1 MPNYLYDFLLSSHLN
16 DSRLFL
22 QQPDGKSI
30 TYRGFLELA
39 SSQAHVLAR
48 SGMTPGDRLIVQAD
62 KSFEAL
68 GLYAACIMTG
78 IVLIP
83 LNTAYTLT
91 ELAYYLDD
99 GDVRGIVCCSE
110 TASSLEEAIRKPDLA
125 IFTLNADGSGSLM
138 DEARRQRRQFTVVDR
153 MPNDLAAILYTSGTT
168 GRSKGA
174 MLTHA
179 NLLSNAQALKQLWQF
194 TSDDVLLH
202 ALPLSHIHG
211 LFIACNVMLLAGGT
225 ILFLPK
231 FDLDQ
236 VFEMLPEATSM
247 MGVPTFYD
255 RLLNDARLTRDA
267 AARIRVFI
275 SGSAPLRSETFD
287 AFEQRTGHC
296 ILERYGMTETN
307 ITASNPYNGER
318 RAGTVGLPV
327 PGVELIIT
335 DPETGEPLAK
345 GETGM
350 IEVRGPGIFAGYW
363 RMPEKTDA
371 ELRQNGFFIT
381 GDIGKLDANGY
392 VHIVGRAKDL
402 IISGGLNVYPEEIEL
417 LLDAQPGILESAVVG
432 VSHLD
437 FGEAVLGIVVPVPGV
452 SPDLELIS
460 KTISA
465 SLANFKRP
473 KKLVLMEE
481 LPRNAMGKVQKALL
495 REKFKSVFS
504 E

>member
-1 MPNYLYDFLLSSHLN
+1 MSNYLYDFLLSPHIKE
-16 DSRLFL
+16 SRLFL
-22 QQPDGKSI
+22 KGPDGKRI
-30 TYRGFLELA
+30 NYRDFLELA
-39 SSQAHVLAR
+39 SSQAHALTQNGLR
-48 SGMTPGDRLIVQAD
+48 PGDRLIMQVD

-91 ELAYYLDD
+91 ELAYYIDD
-99 GDVRGIVCCSE
+99 GDVSAIVCSSA
-110 TASSLEEAIRKPDLA
+110 TASALKDAIRKPNRV
-125 IFTLNADGSGSLM
+125 IFTLNADGSGSLT
-138 DEARRQRRQFTVVDR
+138 DQARGQPRQFTVADR

-211 LFIACNVMLLAGGT
+211 LFIACNVMMLAGGRM
-225 ILFLPK
+225 LFLPK
-231 FDLDQ
+231 FDLEQ

-255 RLLNDARLTRDA
+255 RLLNDARLSRDA
-267 AARIRVFI
+267 ATHIRVFI

-287 AFEQRTGHC
+287 AFEKRTGHR

-318 RAGTVGLPV
+318 QAGTVGLPV

-335 DPETGEPLAK
+335 DPETGEPLSQ

-350 IEVRGPGIFAGYW
+350 VEVRGPGVFAGYW

-402 IISGGLNVYPEEIEL
+402 IISGGLNVYPKEIEL
-417 LLDAQPGILESAVVG
+417 LLDTQPGILESAVVG
-432 VSHLD
+432 VPHSD
-437 FGEAVLGIVVPVPGV
+437 FGESVLGIVVPMPGV

-460 KTISA
+460 KTIAA

-473 KKLVLMEE
+473 KKLVLMDE

>member
-1 MPNYLYDFLLSSHLN
+1 MSNYLYEFLLGPHLKE
-16 DSRLFL
+16 SRLFL
-22 QQPDGKSI
+22 KGPDGRCI
-30 TYRGFLELA
+30 NYRDFLELA
-39 SSQAHVLAR
+39 SSQAHALTQNGLR
-48 SGMTPGDRLIVQAD
+48 PGDRLIMQVD

-91 ELAYYLDD
+91 ELDYYIDD
-99 GDVRGIVCCSE
+99 GDVSAIVCSST
-110 TASSLEEAIRKPDLA
+110 TASALKDAIRKPNRV
-125 IFTLNADGSGSLM
+125 IFTLNADGSGSLT
-138 DEARRQRRQFTVVDR
+138 DQAREQPHQFTVADR
-153 MPNDLAAILYTSGTT
+153 MPDDLAAILYTSGTT

-211 LFIACNVMLLAGGT
+211 LFIACNVMMLAGGRM
-225 ILFLPK
+225 LFLPK

-255 RLLNDARLTRDA
+255 RLLNDARLSRDA
-267 AARIRVFI
+267 AAHIRVFI

-287 AFEQRTGHC
+287 AFEKRTGHR

-335 DPETGEPLAK
+335 DPETGEPLSQ

-350 IEVRGPGIFAGYW
+350 VEVRGPGVFAGYW

-402 IISGGLNVYPEEIEL
+402 IISGGLNVYPKEIEL
-417 LLDAQPGILESAVVG
+417 LLDTQPGILESAVVG
-432 VSHLD
+432 VPHSD
-437 FGEAVLGIVVPVPGV
+437 FGESVLGIVVPMPGV

-460 KTISA
+460 KTIAA

-473 KKLVLMEE
+473 KKLVLMDE